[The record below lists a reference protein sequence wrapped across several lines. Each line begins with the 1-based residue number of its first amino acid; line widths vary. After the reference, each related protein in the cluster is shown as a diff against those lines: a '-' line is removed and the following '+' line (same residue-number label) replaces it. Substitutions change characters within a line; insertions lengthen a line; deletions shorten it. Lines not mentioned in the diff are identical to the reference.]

1 MSCKL
6 ISLLFMLWLCIA
18 LLLAGSVCA
27 NASTETVIYRFQGGN
42 DGYDP
47 GVLIS
52 DAKGNL
58 FGATELGG
66 AGPCTDPFT
75 GVVVGCG
82 TVFELSPP
90 SVSGGSWT
98 HTVLYDF
105 PDGTSGVASRGV
117 GPGNLLFDANGNLYG
132 TTYSGGSTT
141 MGQCFSW
148 RRRRFRAARGRRP

>member
-1 MSCKL
+1 MCCKR
-6 ISLLFMLWLCIA
+6 ISLNCWLWLCIA
-18 LLLAGSVCA
+18 AFLAGSVCA
-27 NASTETVIYRFQGGN
+27 NASTETLIYRFQGGN
-42 DGYDP
+42 DGYNP
-47 GVLIS
+47 GVLVA

-82 TVFELSPP
+82 TVFELSPS

-105 PDGTSGVASRGV
+105 PDGTSGIASRGV
-117 GPGNLLFDANGNLYG
+117 GPGNLL
-132 TTYSGGSTT
+132 
-141 MGQCFSW
+141 
-148 RRRRFRAARGRRP
+148 RRKDGASVAGCWS